1 LLGLKGFVLS
11 KFPRV
16 SIQLFALKR
25 LLEDSKVLS
34 RKSLSMMISPEP
46 LETQSTKQDTNK
58 LLIIVPQE
66 QSVDGSFG
74 PALGNYHFELFKSYE
89 EVFGEGNVSVYFI
102 DSSKSFELHV
112 SEILHVI
119 LKSKIDRVL
128 FHIEGLDFRKGIWRW
143 DLLAIGLNSIDRP
156 VKAIGYMTDGAY
168 PLHQLFCHRFLKIY
182 PDSCFVQIDRK
193 PDYLYLPA
201 EKLLGPT
208 FLPISNASLEILVKD
223 AALNGQRG
231 KTELSFIGK
240 VYGYRASELAVLTD
254 AGIRVSINPQSSE
267 SIGKRS
273 SYIGY
278 FRALFDSR
286 FTLNFSRANGV
297 SKPQLKS
304 RMLEARL
311 AGCIPI
317 TDNRD
322 LNSIFFKE
330 GRDYIFFES
339 QDEISGGIR
348 AWTEEEGIDWF
359 STKRF
364 AEIRNLAQRSFWDLI
379 TKTAESRLD

>member
-1 LLGLKGFVLS
+1 
-11 KFPRV
+11 
-16 SIQLFALKR
+16 
-25 LLEDSKVLS
+25 
-34 RKSLSMMISPEP
+34 
-46 LETQSTKQDTNK
+46 
-58 LLIIVPQE
+58 
-66 QSVDGSFG
+66 
-74 PALGNYHFELFKSYE
+74 
-89 EVFGEGNVSVYFI
+89 
-102 DSSKSFELHV
+102 
-112 SEILHVI
+112 
-119 LKSKIDRVL
+119 
-128 FHIEGLDFRKGIWRW
+128 
-143 DLLAIGLNSIDRP
+143 
-156 VKAIGYMTDGAY
+156 
-168 PLHQLFCHRFLKIY
+168 
-182 PDSCFVQIDRK
+182 VQIDRK

-304 RMLEARL
+304 RMLEARV